1 MLTAD
6 AEDASRP
13 EAQDKQVEASGEL
26 LGAKQ
31 TTAIPSQTFEKSD
44 NPEIDLRDS
53 DVAPLTWS
61 TLLEPSCSTSSSIL
75 TTESHS
81 LDFQLQQ
88 SDIQL
93 LACNMSPHLEEDAS
107 YDFVTDGEDF
117 DLDDTLPLYVTAV
130 RSG

>member
-6 AEDASRP
+6 AEDAAHH
-13 EAQDKQVEASGEL
+13 EARDKQIEASGER
-26 LGAKQ
+26 LGPKR

-44 NPEIDLRDS
+44 NPGIDLRDS

-61 TLLEPSCSTSSSIL
+61 TLVEPSCSTSSSIL

-81 LDFQLQQ
+81 LDSQLQEG
-88 SDIQL
+88 DINL
-93 LACNMSPHLEEDAS
+93 LACNISPHLEEDAS
-107 YDFVTDGEDF
+107 YDFITDGEDF
-117 DLDDTLPLYVTAV
+117 DLDDTLPPYATAE